1 MQLIVSANALKRK
14 YGVNAQDILRAIEG
28 LGPVTDVS
36 GLSAA
41 KIQARIAKSPASE
54 SVCLLGG
61 YDLVPAFVR
70 KNPTAHLN
78 GDDDRSIPTDAPYGA
93 SPGVVE
99 EEYAPTRV
107 VSRIPDGGDRNA
119 AELLAVLKSQ
129 KSAPATETPAKTFE
143 EAANEFKGAAGY
155 VHRYVRLPSGSPSLS
170 PPSVITNPDPI
181 PLLSGSGRVHVLLH
195 GANFPPEWAS
205 LFGRSA
211 SAPPGDYPEA
221 LSAPII
227 EKCPL
232 TGSVVTFSS
241 CYAAMLDG
249 RSGRT
254 SANQVALACLVSGAK
269 VVVASTRSNWIQ
281 TMAPYSGLGP
291 GLVGAF
297 WKELAKKGRTA
308 GEAFRRA
315 KQAFLKAGLAG
326 DAGDHPYILKTVL
339 QAQLYGH
346 PEATL

>member
-1 MQLIVSANALKRK
+1 MQLILSVKALKQK
-14 YGVNAQDILRAIEG
+14 YGVNADDILRAVEA
-28 LGPVTDVS
+28 LGPVTDVGGS
-36 GLSAA
+36 SPA
-41 KIQARIAKSPASE
+41 KIQARVATFSASDA
-54 SVCLLGG
+54 VCLVGG
-61 YDLVPAFVR
+61 YDLVPSFLR
-70 KNPTAHLN
+70 KNPTAHLS
-78 GDDDRSIPTDAPYGA
+78 GDDDATIRTDAPYGA
-93 SPGVVE
+93 APGVVE
-99 EEYAPTRV
+99 DEYAPARI
-107 VSRIPDGGDRNA
+107 VSRIPDGADRNA
-119 AELLAVLKSQ
+119 AEFLSVLRCQ
-129 KSAPATETPAKTFE
+129 KSAPTTATPAKIYE

-155 VHRYVRLPSGSPSLS
+155 VHRYVGPKNAAPSLS
-170 PPSVITNPDPI
+170 PPSVIEHPDPI
-181 PLLSGSGRVHVLLH
+181 PLVSGAGRVHVLLH
-195 GANFPPEWAS
+195 GANFSPEWAS

-211 SAPPGDYPEA
+211 SAPSGVYPIA
-221 LSAPII
+221 LTAPTIG
-227 EKCPL
+227 KCAL

-281 TMAPYSGLGP
+281 MRAPYSGLDP

-297 WKELAKKGRTA
+297 WKELASKGRPA

-315 KQAFLKAGLAG
+315 KHAFLRAGLAA
-326 DAGDHPYILKTVL
+326 DEADHPYLLKTVL